1 LDPSDSTGETCIVDA
16 GVTVDNTVR
25 CQVCSLKANMH
36 AVVESGSSSVTCGC
50 SLGWY
55 GEACESDVCS
65 SDSQCRDNETCDGS
79 GECVCADDWYMSP
92 LGYCIYDST
101 GACSGC
107 GSTGSYGTCEFVTSD
122 TEMSCECED
131 DWYGISCYSGCPI
144 IDDIICS
151 NHGSCNDSEHICE
164 CDSGYIGDA
173 CSTLVVTY
181 SSDCARSFTIEDHMT
196 CQEVSS
202 GHTLSQ
208 CSSYIDGHR
217 MCVLPDDGSTAPS
230 LGCRSVWYGDECD
243 DMYSVH
249 LADLALRKEVCS
261 LLTSGD
267 GLCDVS
273 AFDFAATSFDLSIN
287 DAADITSLIGLSDCL
302 NVSSVSLSSLSVTS
316 VSVLTSL
323 RQVVAMSLIA
333 LDTRTSMIDST
344 AILSLSPLQSLSRLQ
359 TVSVYDNKH
368 LFDVSVLYRNISLSA
383 LYISD
388 TETGE
393 YIPLCRSEDDETY
406 WTYISTVYPVH
417 ESDSSLKARQF
428 LATSCPLNSYGT
440 FSCDV
445 TESL

>member
-1 LDPSDSTGETCIVDA
+1 
-16 GVTVDNTVR
+16 
-25 CQVCSLKANMH
+25 
-36 AVVESGSSSVTCGC
+36 
-50 SLGWY
+50 
-55 GEACESDVCS
+55 
-65 SDSQCRDNETCDGS
+65 
-79 GECVCADDWYMSP
+79 
-92 LGYCIYDST
+92 
-101 GACSGC
+101 
-107 GSTGSYGTCEFVTSD
+107 
-122 TEMSCECED
+122 
-131 DWYGISCYSGCPI
+131 
-144 IDDIICS
+144 
-151 NHGSCNDSEHICE
+151 
-164 CDSGYIGDA
+164 
-173 CSTLVVTY
+173 
-181 SSDCARSFTIEDHMT
+181 TIEDHMT

-202 GHTLSQ
+202 GRYAAECDDGYYYDEASYSCVEDTLSQ

-344 AILSLSPLQSLSRLQ
+344 AVLSLSPLQSLSRLQ

-445 TESL
+445 TESLSCPSIILNEVYNTSSEEKQCASIAKTSGSVSNGDLTCYTVHDDNVRRYLINECLPDGNGDLDSGIISVATMRSKLSCPLDIKNNESFS